1 MASEVKN
8 SREPITAPLKNQYIF
23 QLHSKFLIF
32 YPQISVP
39 PTLCR
44 KKNLKW
50 VEIITKIYSWIKS
63 RQQLIVWF
71 LSSIDIFKIQPLH
84 QNSGKLRKDVKIII
98 DDQSIQF
105 KLVSSDKKKEQ
116 KVGGIG
122 NGFWWS

>member
-1 MASEVKN
+1 M
-8 SREPITAPLKNQYIF
+8 
-23 QLHSKFLIF
+23 
-32 YPQISVP
+32 YPP
-39 PTLCR
+39 PFVE

-84 QNSGKLRKDVKIII
+84 QNSEKLRKDVKIII

-105 KLVSSDKKKEQ
+105 KLVSSDKKKRTESG
-116 KVGGIG
+116 KDRKWILVELGEE
-122 NGFWWS
+122 